1 MMTEIALPDQV
12 VERLQ
17 QMASQK
23 QINIAELL
31 VRAVEFYLAND
42 VAMED
47 EDDAWA
53 LEQKLV
59 IDREMEA
66 YLQQHEQ
73 LLTIYRGQSIA
84 MHNGEVIDHDPDEVA
99 LSQRVRARYGKEP
112 VLITPVLPEPI
123 QTIFVRSPRLL
134 ME

>member
-1 MMTEIALPDQV
+1 MTEIALPDQV

-17 QMASQK
+17 QVASQK

-42 VAMED
+42 VAMEED
-47 EDDAWA
+47 EDAWEF
-53 LEQKLV
+53 EQKLV
-59 IDREMEA
+59 IDREMQA

>member
-1 MMTEIALPDQV
+1 MTEIALPDQV

-17 QMASQK
+17 QVASQK

-42 VAMED
+42 VAMEED
-47 EDDAWA
+47 EDAWEF
-53 LEQKLV
+53 EQKLV
-59 IDREMEA
+59 IDREMQA

-73 LLTIYRGQSIA
+73 LLATYRGQSIA

-99 LSQRVRARYGKEP
+99 LSQRVRAQYGKEP

>member
-17 QMASQK
+17 QVASQK

-42 VAMED
+42 VAMEED
-47 EDDAWA
+47 EDAWEF
-53 LEQKLV
+53 EQKLV
-59 IDREMEA
+59 IDREMQA

>member
-1 MMTEIALPDQV
+1 MTEIALPDQV

-17 QMASQK
+17 QVASQK

-42 VAMED
+42 VAMEED
-47 EDDAWA
+47 EDAWEF
-53 LEQKLV
+53 EQKLV
-59 IDREMEA
+59 IDREMQA

-73 LLTIYRGQSIA
+73 LLATYRGQSIA